1 MMLEGK
7 VGVVTGATAG
17 LGRAAAFAMAREGAA
32 VVVTGR
38 DPAEG
43 DPMVAEI
50 RASGGRAVFETVD
63 VIDEAAIARMV
74 ARALDEYGR
83 LDIAYNNAGIESP
96 ACPVQDVDLAVV
108 KAAYDVN
115 LFSILACMKH
125 EIPAMLAGGGG
136 SIVNATS
143 VWGLNAGPERSTY
156 IAAKHA
162 ISGLTKTA
170 ALELA
175 KKNIRVNA
183 IAPGPI
189 RTPMMLRDWNGD
201 VDKAALGVPM
211 GRVGE
216 ADEVAEAVVWLCSD
230 RASYITGHVLPIDGG
245 MMCKVG

>member
-1 MMLEGK
+1 MILDGK

-38 DPAEG
+38 EPEAG
-43 DPMVAEI
+43 DAMVAEI
-50 RASGGRAVFETVD
+50 RDLGGRAVFETVD
-63 VIDEAAIARMV
+63 VVKEDAIIRMV
-74 ARALDEYGR
+74 ARALSEYGQ

-96 ACPVQDVDLAVV
+96 ACPVHEVDLAAV
-108 KAAYDVN
+108 KAACDVN

-125 EIPAMLAGGGG
+125 EIPAMLDAGGGA
-136 SIVNATS
+136 IVNATS

-189 RTPMMLRDWNGD
+189 LTPMMLRDWNGD

-216 ADEVAEAVVWLCSD
+216 ADEVAEAVVWLCSE

>member
-1 MMLEGK
+1 
-7 VGVVTGATAG
+7 
-17 LGRAAAFAMAREGAA
+17 
-32 VVVTGR
+32 
-38 DPAEG
+38 
-43 DPMVAEI
+43 
-50 RASGGRAVFETVD
+50 
-63 VIDEAAIARMV
+63 
-74 ARALDEYGR
+74 
-83 LDIAYNNAGIESP
+83 
-96 ACPVQDVDLAVV
+96 
-108 KAAYDVN
+108 
-115 LFSILACMKH
+115 
-125 EIPAMLAGGGG
+125 
-136 SIVNATS
+136 
-143 VWGLNAGPERSTY
+143 Y

-175 KKNIRVNA
+175 TKNIRVNA

-189 RTPMMLRDWNGD
+189 RTPMMLRDWEGD